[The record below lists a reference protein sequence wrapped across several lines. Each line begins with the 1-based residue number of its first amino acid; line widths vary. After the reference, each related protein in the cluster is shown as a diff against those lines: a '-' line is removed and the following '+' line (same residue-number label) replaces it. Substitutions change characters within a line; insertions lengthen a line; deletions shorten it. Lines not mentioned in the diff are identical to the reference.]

1 MRHQRKLIL
10 VSTQIPRRRTD
21 FVFNVVTEAEQV
33 VPLNRNK
40 CWPVL
45 SIFNFCTHYHYFS
58 AYLFAVFDRAGGS
71 CDKFSGLPC
80 QPPALAWNM
89 TKYNINTVYTLGHT
103 HTIPILN
110 TGCNCKAVRSC
121 GLWRYKLQRTANLPA
136 KRHNLPILAAGLS
149 CLCWQIFC
157 NFDCLPQIRSL
168 VWCRPNH
175 RNTDDADALTHT
187 THVLKA
193 VSHIV

>member
-1 MRHQRKLIL
+1 MLSLKQNKSSHWIG
-10 VSTQIPRRRTD
+10 T
-21 FVFNVVTEAEQV
+21 NVD
-33 VPLNRNK
+33 RFYRF
-40 CWPVL
+40 
-45 SIFNFCTHYHYFS
+45 SIS
-58 AYLFAVFDRAGGS
+58 ARIIIIFQPIYLLFFDRAGGS

-187 THVLKA
+187 QPTF
-193 VSHIV
+193 